1 MLTWP
6 TPKQNPTLRK
16 EKPSTFTQYHT
27 SFGSYDLSPP
37 NYQFQKQGNQK
48 PLSTVHTAQA
58 LSPELPHAARCCP
71 HSSGDRA
78 PAAPRSWS
86 QEAERH
92 PRHRVP
98 VELRP
103 GQTHHKP
110 QTSTNK
116 RYHVWAQQPKCQGKR
131 TSFKL
136 PNLNYL
142 LPTLLYHGWVW
153 TQASLSSW
161 LKNHEFL
168 TIPFPLSLTSMAM
181 IQFNRHCHNSATRSH
196 ECVRPSEH

>member
-16 EKPSTFTQYHT
+16 EKLSNFTQYHT

-37 NYQFQKQGNQK
+37 NHQFQKQGNQK
-48 PLSTVHTAQA
+48 PLSTAHTAQA

-78 PAAPRSWS
+78 PACTSVLVAGSR
-86 QEAERH
+86 RH
-92 PRHRVP
+92 PRRRVP

-110 QTSTNK
+110 QTSTK
-116 RYHVWAQQPKCQGKR
+116 GCLSSTA
-131 TSFKL
+131 
-136 PNLNYL
+136 
-142 LPTLLYHGWVW
+142 
-153 TQASLSSW
+153 QASG
-161 LKNHEFL
+161 HENL
-168 TIPFPLSLTSMAM
+168 LQITQP
-181 IQFNRHCHNSATRSH
+181 
-196 ECVRPSEH
+196 